1 MSKARAYHHYYMTS
15 FQIVAE
21 NDFEVTNWFVRFK
34 HKLNNFKIAQPASF
48 VMSRDLDCCF
58 KTIPHRTR
66 TPHTISQKIMKL
78 NYTRIE
84 TKKKQKKEP
93 YEWNKTKWNEM
104 KVVYTVYGR
113 TYGS

>member
-15 FQIVAE
+15 LEIVAE

-58 KTIPHRTR
+58 KTIPLRTR

-84 TKKKQKKEP
+84 TKK
-93 YEWNKTKWNEM
+93 NKRKSRMNEIKRNEM
-104 KVVYTVYGR
+104 K
-113 TYGS
+113 